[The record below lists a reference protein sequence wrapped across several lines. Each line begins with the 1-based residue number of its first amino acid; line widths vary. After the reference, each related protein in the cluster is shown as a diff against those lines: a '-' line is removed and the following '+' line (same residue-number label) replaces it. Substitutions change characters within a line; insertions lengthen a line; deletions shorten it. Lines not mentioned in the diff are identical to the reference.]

1 MEILEIW
8 KVMDITKD
16 NFTQGFI
23 DEIAF
28 YGQDYE
34 DLSEVREHL
43 YNADG
48 LLEDAE
54 NEIIDI
60 TAAEKEMLLQ
70 IKKLQE
76 ENDCFYF
83 RIVNI

>member
-1 MEILEIW
+1 MEILDIW
-8 KVMDITKD
+8 KVMDLSKD
-16 NFTQGFI
+16 EFSKGFI

-43 YNADG
+43 YSADG

-54 NEIIDI
+54 NELIDI
-60 TAAEKEMLLQ
+60 TEEEKLLLIE
-70 IKKLQE
+70 IKELQE
-76 ENDCFYF
+76 KNGCFYF